1 MKHGGEE
8 GGVCG
13 CEGNKDLTGTR
24 QFCEMIEEIL
34 PDIYK
39 IEIPLSGNPL
49 KAVNSYVIRDAARSL
64 IIDTGLNRKECMDVM
79 QAGLDELGVK
89 QRYTD
94 FFITHLHA
102 DHFALVSR
110 LATNTSRVYFNQPD
124 AERYARGGIWDEMA
138 ARARMH
144 GFPEGELQS
153 ALRNHPGFR
162 YGSRLDMPLS
172 MVHQGDTI
180 EIGRYRLLCIET
192 PGHTRGHMCLFEPNK
207 KILFSGDHILGDITP
222 NIQAWSDDWNPLREY
237 LLSLD
242 KVYELD
248 VEMVL
253 PGHRSIFKNYRE
265 RIRELKQHHGK
276 RAEEVLSILQK
287 GDRNAF
293 QVASQMSWD
302 IICESWDLFPVAQK
316 WFATG
321 EAIAHLIYLES
332 KSLICREQVE
342 DKAVYSINS
351 T

>member
-1 MKHGGEE
+1 
-8 GGVCG
+8 
-13 CEGNKDLTGTR
+13 
-24 QFCEMIEEIL
+24 MIKEIL
-34 PDIYK
+34 PNIFK
-39 IEIPLSGNPL
+39 IEIPLPGNPL
-49 KAVNSYVIRDAARSL
+49 KAINSYVIRDSPRSL

-79 QAGLDELGVK
+79 QAGLGELGVQLK
-89 QRYTD
+89 DTD

-110 LATNTSRVYFNQPD
+110 LATDTSHVHLNQPD
-124 AERYARGGIWDEMA
+124 AERHARPGVWDEMVA
-138 ARARMH
+138 QARVH
-144 GFPEGELQS
+144 GFPERELQS
-153 ALRNHPGFR
+153 AIRDHPGFR

-172 MVHQGDTI
+172 IVRQDDTI
-180 EIGRYRLLCIET
+180 EIGEYRFICIET
-192 PGHTRGHMCLFEPNK
+192 PGHTRGHMCLFEPTN

-222 NIQAWSDDWNPLREY
+222 NIQSWSDDWNPLREY

-248 VEMVL
+248 VEVVL

-265 RIRELKQHHGK
+265 RIRELQRHHST

-287 GDRNAF
+287 GSKNAF

-332 KSLICREQVE
+332 KNLVSRDQVKGRAIYSLAKLRLKPTRHEGS
-342 DKAVYSINS
+342 KKS
-351 T
+351 